1 MLICILIGGERMAR
15 SKSKTS
21 PATKAVLPN
30 AVESQILVTAT
41 GLTPKQ
47 KLLWDFVREFSDKRG
62 YMPSQQEIADHF
74 GFSSLG
80 TVQNYLVR
88 LERLGMIQKSWNSKR
103 GMKIVEQ
110 SVDAVESGKS
120 KTILKEKDIDRIVQL
135 PLVGQVAAG
144 RPIEAIEHR
153 EMMEIPASLTQRAG
167 RHFVLKVKGDSMI
180 GDGILDGD
188 YVIIRQQPNAT
199 NGQTVVA
206 LVDHHATI
214 KRFYQRKNSVELH
227 AANPQFEP
235 MVFSESEIRMRGF
248 RIEGVL
254 TGVLRRF

>member
-1 MLICILIGGERMAR
+1 M
-15 SKSKTS
+15 SKSKSKSSSEKKPLSLSEPGTPPS
-21 PATKAVLPN
+21 MATN
-30 AVESQILVTAT
+30 

-47 KLLWDFVREFSDKRG
+47 KVLWDFVKAFSDKHG

-88 LERLGMIQKSWNSKR
+88 LERLGMIQKTWNSKR
-103 GMKIVEQ
+103 GMRIVDHR
-110 SVDAVESGKS
+110 VDPVEIRTLHKLATQAPKQASS
-120 KTILKEKDIDRIVQL
+120 LKDLDRIVQL

-153 EMMEIPASLTQRAG
+153 EMMEIPTSLTQRAG
-167 RHFVLKVKGDSMI
+167 PHFVLKVKGDSMI

-235 MVFSESEIRMRGF
+235 MVFSENEMRARGF

>member
-1 MLICILIGGERMAR
+1 MT
-15 SKSKTS
+15 KSR
-21 PATKAVLPN
+21 TKAVEGKKSQKLSALP
-30 AVESQILVTAT
+30 AT
-41 GLTPKQ
+41 VQPSVGSGLTPKQ
-47 KLLWDFVREFSDKRG
+47 KTLWDFVRGFSEKHG

-88 LERLGMIQKSWNSKR
+88 LERMGMIQKEWNSKR
-103 GMKIVEQ
+103 GMKIVDHR
-110 SVDAVESGKS
+110 VDGVESS
-120 KTILKEKDIDRIVQL
+120 KIKNISELREKLTDQIVRL

-153 EMMEIPASLTQRAG
+153 EMMEIPASLTQKAG
-167 RHFVLKVKGDSMI
+167 PHFVLKVKGDSMI

-188 YVIIRQQPNAT
+188 YVIIRQQPSAS

-235 MVFSESEIRMRGF
+235 MIFSDTEVRSRGF
-248 RIEGVL
+248 RIEGIL

>member
-1 MLICILIGGERMAR
+1 MA
-15 SKSKTS
+15 KSKIKNLEVKKSLKVPPTLETTS
-21 PATKAVLPN
+21 LTN
-30 AVESQILVTAT
+30 TQ

-47 KLLWDFVREFSDKRG
+47 KSLWDFVRGFSEKHG
-62 YMPSQQEIADHF
+62 YMPSQQEIATHF

-88 LERLGMIQKSWNSKR
+88 LERMGMIQKEWNSKR
-103 GMKIVEQ
+103 GMKIVDHR
-110 SVDAVESGKS
+110 VDGVESWKQG
-120 KTILKEKDIDRIVQL
+120 IEIREKNMDQIVQL

-167 RHFVLKVKGDSMI
+167 PHFVLKVKGDSMI

-188 YVIIRQQPNAT
+188 YVIIRQQANAS

-235 MVFSESEIRMRGF
+235 MIFSDSDMRARGF
-248 RIEGVL
+248 RIEGIL

>member
-1 MLICILIGGERMAR
+1 M
-15 SKSKTS
+15 SKQKLKTVSGKNS
-21 PATKAVLPN
+21 PKAALP
-30 AVESQILVTAT
+30 

-47 KLLWDFVREFSDKRG
+47 KVLWDFVRTFSEKYG
-62 YMPSQQEIADHF
+62 FMPSQQEIADHF

-88 LERLGMIQKSWNSKR
+88 LERMGMIQKSWNAKR
-103 GMKIVEQ
+103 GMKIVDHR
-110 SVDAVESGKS
+110 VDAVDDWKSATNLGIKESV
-120 KTILKEKDIDRIVQL
+120 TDRIVHL

-153 EMMEIPASLTQRAG
+153 EMMEIPASLTQKAG
-167 RHFVLKVKGDSMI
+167 PHFVLKVKGDSMI

-188 YVIIRQQPNAT
+188 YVIIRQQQSAS

-214 KRFYQRKNSVELH
+214 KRFYQRKNAVELH
-227 AANPQFEP
+227 AANPQYEP
-235 MVFSESEIRMRGF
+235 MVFSEPEMRSRGF
-248 RIEGVL
+248 RIEGIL